1 MDDSQLR
8 GTDPR
13 PSSEVFGYSSAPHL
27 HLRVLLLRP
36 CCGQC
41 EVVVDGANGDG
52 ALADR

>member
-1 MDDSQLR
+1 MDDSQLS

-41 EVVVDGANGDG
+41 EVVVDGSNGDG